1 MGHSGRVKMKATY
14 TTRGF
19 ALTASSRRGSPGFQ
33 AQHKQ
38 PGQALVEFAFVLPM
52 LLLLALGVIEVGRY
66 AYISI
71 LVGNAARAGAAYGAE
86 HLANASSDPTVQAK
100 VQAAATNDFQNN
112 GQTGLSVS
120 SNSTCGCD
128 SNGTISSDTAANCAP
143 TGTPPTCTVGHWAVT
158 IHVTA
163 SGTFN
168 ALFNY
173 PGIPTSINV
182 SNTASMR
189 VAQE

>member
-1 MGHSGRVKMKATY
+1 MK
-14 TTRGF
+14 TTDTTQGF
-19 ALTASSRRGSPGFQ
+19 ARTGFSGGCSPGFQ

-38 PGQALVEFAFVLPM
+38 LGQALVELAFVLPI
-52 LLLLALGVIEVGRY
+52 LLTLLLGVIEIGRY

-71 LVGNAARAGAAYGAE
+71 LVGNAARAGAAFGAA

-143 TGTPPTCTVGHWAVT
+143 TGAPPTCPVGHWAIT

-163 SGTFN
+163 SGTFS

-173 PGIPTSINV
+173 PGIPTPINV
-182 SNTASMR
+182 SSTASMR

>member
-1 MGHSGRVKMKATY
+1 MGHSGRVKMK
-14 TTRGF
+14 TTDTTQGF
-19 ALTASSRRGSPGFQ
+19 APTAFSRRRAPGFK

-38 PGQALVEFAFVLPM
+38 LGQALVELAFVIPM

-86 HLANASSDPTVQAK
+86 QLANASSDPTVQAK

-120 SNSTCGCD
+120 SSSTCGCD
-128 SNGTISSDTAANCAP
+128 SNGTISSDTAGNCTPSGA
-143 TGTPPTCTVGHWAVT
+143 PPTCAAGHWAVT

-163 SGTFN
+163 SGTFS

-189 VAQE
+189 VAQH